1 MSDTINI
8 NLAIPTPITFKL
20 GADEWR
26 INGNISMRDALE
38 LRRLDADLDAK
49 NAAMLDVV
57 ITAGRLAEDASMTPA
72 KLTKIES
79 DVNSGIVAFEDAV
92 GALEGQILALFEA
105 EGHDTTNL
113 HLGHTAARQ
122 IAAVCWQRA
131 FGATDEAL
139 AAMGAEDEVS
149 EEGNDPPTKRPSR
162 ARSTGQKSSSA
173 SAKRSAARPRG
184 GSTSR

>member
-20 GADEWR
+20 GGDEWR

-57 ITAGRLAEDASMTPA
+57 LTAQRLSEDPA
-72 KLTKIES
+72 NLTAAKMRKIES
-79 DVNSGIVAFEDAV
+79 DVDDAILAFESAV
-92 GALEGQILALFEA
+92 GALEGRILALFA
-105 EGHDTTNL
+105 EQGHDTTSL
-113 HLGHTAARQ
+113 RLGHTAARQ
-122 IAAVCWQRA
+122 IAGVAWQRA

-139 AAMGAEDEVS
+139 AAMGAEDES
-149 EEGNDPPTKRPSR
+149 EENDPPTKRPSR

-173 SAKRSAARPRG
+173 SAKPSAARRRN

>member
-8 NLAIPTPITFKL
+8 NLAIPTPIEFNL
-20 GADEWR
+20 GAGGKWK
-26 INGNISMRDALE
+26 INGNISMRDALQ

-57 ITAGRLAEDASMTPA
+57 MTAGRLSEDGTLTGPKLA
-72 KLTKIES
+72 KLES
-79 DVNSGIVAFEDAV
+79 DVDDAILAFEDAV
-92 GALEGQILALFEA
+92 GALEGRILSLFSA
-105 EGHDTTNL
+105 EGHDTSNL
-113 HLGHTAARQ
+113 RLGHTAARQ
-122 IAAVCWQRA
+122 IAAVAWQRA

-139 AAMGAEDEVS
+139 AAMGAEDDK